1 MMRRSAF
8 TLVELLVVIA
18 IIGILVALL
27 LPAVNAAREAARK
40 AQCKNNMKQLAL
52 GLLSYHEANKAFPP
66 GRVGCISAGSAPS
79 TDSRFA
85 PCNVLYQ
92 QGLSSPP
99 NIRYQNGASG
109 WVLLLPFV
117 EERALFDLY
126 NPKRGLL
133 TESTGWQS
141 PGHYQIL
148 SSRPKVMVCPSDT
161 TEPVTKKYYPEI
173 VNGIGI
179 GSYAF
184 CFQSLAPSF
193 STTAVYDANGM
204 FFTGHKKKTR
214 DMIDGPTQTILF
226 GEVFDGHTD
235 AGYNRWAVT
244 LCSLDNSRTTHNAL
258 NTPFSLGNTVNV
270 AGHVTN
276 SAFGSRHPSGCHF
289 AFGDAHIS
297 FLDENVSISVYKALG
312 SRDRKLVKDVNEGV
326 VSGGL

>member
-1 MMRRSAF
+1 MMRRNAF

-40 AQCKNNMKQLAL
+40 AHCKNNMKQLAL
-52 GLLSYHEANKAFPP
+52 GLMSFHEANKAFPP
-66 GRVGCISAGSAPS
+66 GRLGCIGAASGTS
-79 TDSRFA
+79 TDPRLA

-99 NIRYQNGASG
+99 NIRNQNGGSG
-109 WVLLLPFV
+109 WVLVLPFV

-133 TESTGWQS
+133 TDDPGWQS
-141 PGHYQIL
+141 AGHFQIL

-184 CFQSLAPSF
+184 CSQSTSPSV
-193 STTAVYDANGM
+193 TTAATYDANGM
-204 FFTGHKKKTR
+204 FFTAHKKKLR

-226 GEVFDGHTD
+226 GEVYDGHTD

-244 LCSLDNSRTTHNAL
+244 LRALDNSRSTWNAL
-258 NTPFSLGNTVNV
+258 NTPFTLGTTVAA
-270 AGHVTN
+270 AGAVHTTN

-297 FLDENVSISVYKALG
+297 FLDENISIGVYQALG
-312 SRDRKLVKDVNEGV
+312 SRKLASGEGV
-326 VSGGL
+326 LSGGL